1 MKKRAL
7 LFTLLV
13 VALAGLSGLL
23 TRATGHSSN
32 VAFPP
37 MHPAA
42 LSPAGTGGA
51 LVPLMRIFV
60 HQEDI
65 YPNRLRVTAGAVR
78 LRAENETLGNVSLAL
93 DVLIPGGSAQRV
105 AVVQTVNTGKRADQQ
120 VSLSK
125 GEYAY
130 YDESRPDI
138 RGQLIVDAP

>member
-1 MKKRAL
+1 MMKRAI

-13 VALAGLSGLL
+13 VALTGLSGLL
-23 TRATGHSSN
+23 THATGHSSN
-32 VAFPP
+32 KPLPP
-37 MHPAA
+37 MHPAT
-42 LSPAGTGGA
+42 LSPVRTGEG

-65 YPNRLRVTAGAVR
+65 YPNRLRVTAGTVR

-93 DVLIPGGSAQRV
+93 DVLVPGGSSQRV

-120 VSLSK
+120 VTLSK

-138 RGQLIVDAP
+138 RGQLIVDE

>member
-1 MKKRAL
+1 MMKRAL

-23 TRATGHSSN
+23 TRTTGHSGN
-32 VAFPP
+32 GPLPP
-37 MHPAA
+37 MHPTVFS
-42 LSPAGTGGA
+42 LGGSGEGP
-51 LVPLMRIFV
+51 VPLMRIFV

-65 YPNRLRVTAGAVR
+65 YPNQLRGKAGPVR

-93 DVLIPGGSAQRV
+93 DVLMPGGPTQRV
-105 AVVQTVNTGKRADQQ
+105 ALVQTVNTGKRADQQ
-120 VSLSK
+120 VYLSK

-138 RGQLIVDAP
+138 RGQLIVDAK

>member
-1 MKKRAL
+1 MKRAL

-13 VALAGLSGLL
+13 VALAGFSGLL

-32 VAFPP
+32 EPLP
-37 MHPAA
+37 LMHPAV
-42 LSPAGTGGA
+42 LTPGGTGED

-65 YPNRLRVTAGAVR
+65 YPNQLRVKAGQVR
-78 LRAENETLGNVSLAL
+78 LRAENETLGNISLAL
-93 DVLIPGGSAQRV
+93 DALIAGGSPQRV